1 MRTLSPS
8 GECAVVSARR
18 RIPINARRTIKGC
31 RAAFPN
37 PPDCEIVEPFGR
49 HGALVVQ
56 GRARRAGNRSPRALQ
71 EARIRLAENPGVC
84 RAARAQ
90 KAVRRVEARGMRRRK
105 VAAMVYE
112 FKPKKVRKGFI

>member
-37 PPDCEIVEPFGR
+37 PPDCEIVEPLGR

-56 GRARRAGNRSPRALQ
+56 GRARRA
-71 EARIRLAENPGVC
+71 
-84 RAARAQ
+84 ARAQ
-90 KAVRRVEARGMRRRK
+90 KAVRHVEARGMRRRK

-112 FKPKKVRKGFI
+112 FKPKKVRQGFIQVTGGLLPPK